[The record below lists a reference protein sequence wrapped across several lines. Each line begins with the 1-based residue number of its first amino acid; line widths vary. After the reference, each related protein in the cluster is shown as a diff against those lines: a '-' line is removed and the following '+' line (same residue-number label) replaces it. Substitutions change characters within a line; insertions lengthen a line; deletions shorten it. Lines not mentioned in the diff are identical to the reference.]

1 MNKINFKIL
10 ALASLAFGV
19 STEANAQWS
28 QTKNVDAFTDKT
40 TIITKNVGRII
51 DGLKG
56 STSLIHRTKDGV
68 TELYWNTPDG
78 FLCEATVMARVD
90 GGTPFPVAVNR
101 STDRESV
108 FFQNRS
114 ELMEAMLGSMTTRF
128 KLTDSCGGYMVAEFI
143 GNADSLLPEYATEK
157 NERLSREANERILLQ
172 QEEKI
177 ALEKKTAGQAELTS
191 IGWTLLD
198 WRTGQPNNGAGLP
211 PNNDF
216 IQYKNDNSTLTY
228 RKSLTLVGPPHLRG
242 LLSEQTYHEISF
254 AIKDEKLITSA
265 NSFNEHYKQEKTLSK
280 TKISVG
286 KKRFDAKTMVQYDKG
301 SKSSYPNSTTG
312 VVAVFLVRPSKV
324 EELYNEL
331 IKTDTQ
337 SVEIKLNGTKYEVP
351 VANFSNAVKFY
362 E

>member
-40 TIITKNVGRII
+40 TIITKNVGCII

-143 GNADSLLPEYATEK
+143 GNADSLLSEYATEK
-157 NERLSREANERILLQ
+157 NERLSREANER
-172 QEEKI
+172 
-177 ALEKKTAGQAELTS
+177 
-191 IGWTLLD
+191 
-198 WRTGQPNNGAGLP
+198 P
-211 PNNDF
+211 
-216 IQYKNDNSTLTY
+216 
-228 RKSLTLVGPPHLRG
+228 
-242 LLSEQTYHEISF
+242 
-254 AIKDEKLITSA
+254 
-265 NSFNEHYKQEKTLSK
+265 
-280 TKISVG
+280 
-286 KKRFDAKTMVQYDKG
+286 
-301 SKSSYPNSTTG
+301 
-312 VVAVFLVRPSKV
+312 RP
-324 EELYNEL
+324 
-331 IKTDTQ
+331 
-337 SVEIKLNGTKYEVP
+337 
-351 VANFSNAVKFY
+351 
-362 E
+362 